1 MSLMVFLSLSV
12 LMAISVGFLVS
23 LLLRSWLSKP
33 RQKDAPAEAA
43 SPPRTSLEDKAA
55 DPKDGL

>member
-23 LLLRSWLSKP
+23 LLWHSWLKKP
-33 RQKDAPAEAA
+33 RQEDAHGEAA
-43 SPPRTSLEDKAA
+43 RESRALRNDEAAAPKESL
-55 DPKDGL
+55 